1 MENKM
6 PTSRLSRT
14 VSTGKVAAKMGGNQL
29 RYLVK
34 RPFLSSEKNKKS
46 RGKRDEKNAKAL
58 FQGLS
63 LLRGTAL
70 KAAQMLSFEHE
81 VLPDSFQQELEKSY
95 HQVPP
100 INRALVRKI
109 LINNLGEPPE
119 KLFKQ
124 FEPLAFAAAS
134 LGQVHRAL
142 SLDGKSLAV
151 KVQYPDMAKTIDN
164 DIRLINTL
172 ARPMADYPLIKTAL
186 DEIRGVLLAETDY
199 EKEAA
204 NIRFFHGNLNLPG
217 VKVPK
222 TVPDLSTGQILTMSL
237 LEGQVLSEWLKTDP
251 DQDSRNQVAQTLNDI
266 FIKGLYE
273 LNLIHADPNPGNFLV
288 MENLDIG
295 LLDYGC
301 VRAVGQDFVTLYRE
315 LIRLGGTRDFTG
327 YQELLARMKFIPRDM
342 DPVVRDQMITG
353 FMDMGDWFSQMFST
367 PYFDFGANPDLMAQ
381 GRQIGTKMQ
390 KFRGHIQGFMPEFVF
405 LDRTRYGLIRLYEQM
420 KVRIR
425 IQNPYE
431 TSDSI

>member
-1 MENKM
+1 M
-6 PTSRLSRT
+6 PTSRLGRT

-34 RPFLSSEKNKKS
+34 RPFLSAEKKKRS
-46 RGKRDEKNAKAL
+46 REKRDDKNAKAL

-81 VLPDSFQQELEKSY
+81 VLPDSFQRELEKSY

-109 LINNLGEPPE
+109 MTNNLGAPPE

-124 FEPLAFAAAS
+124 FDPQAFAAAS

-142 SLDGKSLAV
+142 SLDGKPLAV

-172 ARPMADYPLIKTAL
+172 VRPMAEYPLIKTAL
-186 DEIRGVLLAETDY
+186 DEVRGVLLAETDY

-204 NIRFFHGNLNLPG
+204 NIQFFHRNLNLPG
-217 VKVPK
+217 VRVPQAI
-222 TVPDLSTGQILTMSL
+222 PDLSTDQVLTMSF
-237 LEGQVLSEWLKTDP
+237 LEGQVLSEWLKTNP
-251 DQDSRNQVAQTLNDI
+251 DQESRNQVAQTLNDI

-273 LNLIHADPNPGNFLV
+273 LNCIHADPNPGNFLV

-301 VRAVGQDFVTLYRE
+301 VRSVGSDFVELYRD

-327 YQELLARMKFIPRDM
+327 SQELLTRMKFLPRDM
-342 DPVVRDQMITG
+342 DPVIQDQMITL

-367 PYFDFGANPDLMAQ
+367 PYFDFGANPDLMIE
-381 GRQIGTKMQ
+381 GRRIGTKMQ
-390 KFRGHIQGFMPEFVF
+390 KFRGHIQGFLPEFVF

-431 TSDSI
+431 TSDSV